1 MRNALCFPRDVIF
14 RCVQNE
20 ILILRSVVILVAVGQ
35 SEALPILKR

>member
-1 MRNALCFPRDVIF
+1 MRNALCFLRDVIF

-20 ILILRSVVILVAVGQ
+20 ILMLRSVVILVAVGQ